1 MLCLHI
7 LPSVRDVTEYLIMWA
22 LVPRPMGQRHRRAT
36 EDTVTNEAFEDLD
49 PTLVDP
55 TAPIP
60 SVSWRCFLLS
70 FCIPSSIHFNY
81 NLLTFIIIEHI

>member
-1 MLCLHI
+1 
-7 LPSVRDVTEYLIMWA
+7 
-22 LVPRPMGQRHRRAT
+22 MGQRHRRAT

-60 SVSWRCFLLS
+60 SVSWFCFILS
-70 FCIPSSIHFNY
+70 YLFPLITSLMMIDFNY
-81 NLLTFIIIEHI
+81 YLLPFIIF